1 MRSSHLR
8 QFSRASL
15 DRPLDHP
22 QSPDTV
28 SSNSTIRDCP
38 PPMRARVERRWTVT
52 VNESFVRDE
61 VLLNFDAI
69 ADHVKAGT
77 LFAIDVVKPDPEK
90 QSQTSLNKGG
100 RDGVP
105 QQRAATAARPAE
117 SDSRYICVA
126 KDMPKELKMRHPNVE
141 VYVAKHV
148 ADAFGMR
155 RGSQVILTP
164 VGTILQIIRP
174 IHTDEIPDR

>member
-28 SSNSTIRDCP
+28 SSNSTIRDHP

-61 VLLNFDAI
+61 VLLNLDVI
-69 ADHVKAGT
+69 GDHVKVGT

-90 QSQTSLNKGG
+90 QSQTSLNKSG
-100 RDGVP
+100 RDGGP
-105 QQRAATAARPAE
+105 QRAATAARPAE
-117 SDSRYICVA
+117 SESRYICVA

-164 VGTILQIIRP
+164 VSTVLQTIRP
-174 IHTDEIPDR
+174 ILTDEILD